1 MPPHL
6 RNSRPLRASAYT
18 ATSRRRFLQVSAAA
32 VSGVV
37 LSNCARNLSNN
48 TTPGASPTAASPG
61 NAGSSSGGD
70 GALHIYTWANY
81 TDDELLKGFEAKTGI
96 RPIVDTFDSN
106 EAMLAKMQA
115 GGGKAYSI
123 IYPSDYMV
131 EQMVK
136 SGMLTTLDKSKLEGA
151 DNWMEKWQDPSYD
164 PENAHSIPTVWGTTG
179 LVFDPTK
186 VSGEVKGWD
195 YVWDNV
201 DQLGRR
207 VTLLNDVREV
217 MGATLQFLG
226 YSLNSTKPAEIEEA
240 YNKLL
245 EIKPAIASFMTNGWE
260 DQLAS
265 GDLTVSMAYSQD
277 AINLQQESPN
287 LKYVVPETGSS
298 LWTDTMTI
306 PKSAPNVE
314 AAYAWINYILE
325 PANSASLVE
334 RLKTATPNEAAFDK
348 LPEKIQQNQNLF
360 PPKSVIAKC
369 ERVSPVPQNIT
380 DLYDRYW
387 TQLTSS

>member
-1 MPPHL
+1 MPPNL
-6 RNSRPLRASAYT
+6 RNSRPLRSSAHT
-18 ATSRRRFLQVSAAA
+18 AASRRRFLQVSAAA

-48 TTPGASPTAASPG
+48 AAPEASPTGSPTDTASPT
-61 NAGSSSGGD
+61 GGD
-70 GALHIYTWANY
+70 KTLHIYTWANY
-81 TDDELLKGFEAKTGI
+81 TDDELLKGFQAKTGI

-131 EQMVK
+131 EQMIK
-136 SGMLTTLDKSKLEGA
+136 SGMLTTLDKAKLQQT
-151 DNWMEKWQDPSYD
+151 NWMEQWQNPSYD

-179 LVFDPTK
+179 LVFDPAK
-186 VSGEVKGWD
+186 VDGEVKGWD
-195 YVWDNV
+195 YVWDNA
-201 DQLGRR
+201 DRLGRR
-207 VTLLNDVREV
+207 VTLINDVREV

-226 YSLNSTKPAEIEEA
+226 YSINSTKAAEIEEA

-245 EIKPAIASFMTNGWE
+245 EIKPTIASFMTNGWE

-265 GDLTVSMAYSQD
+265 GDLTLSMAYSQD
-277 AINLQQESPN
+277 ALLLKQESPN
-287 LKYVVPETGSS
+287 LQYVVPETGSS
-298 LWTDTMTI
+298 LWTDTMVI

-314 AAYAWINYILE
+314 AAYAWLDYILE

-334 RLKTATPNEAAFDK
+334 RLKVATPNEAAFDK
-348 LPEKIQQNQNLF
+348 LPKALQENQNLF
-360 PPKSVIAKC
+360 PPKAVLAKC
-369 ERVSPVPQNIT
+369 ERVAPVPQNIS
-380 DLYDRYW
+380 DLYDRFW